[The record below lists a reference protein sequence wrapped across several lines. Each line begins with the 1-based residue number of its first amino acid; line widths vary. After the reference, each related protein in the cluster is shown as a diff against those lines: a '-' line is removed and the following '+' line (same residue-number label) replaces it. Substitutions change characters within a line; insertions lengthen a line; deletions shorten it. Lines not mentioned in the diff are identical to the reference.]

1 MGWSGPW
8 PLLTPDLT
16 PLSLCYQ
23 VAALCFVL
31 VLGSLVPCLPEF
43 SSGSQTVKEDPLAAD
58 SVYAASQSEC
68 PPVMPAPWAEAALP
82 QPQCPGRSQT

>member
-1 MGWSGPW
+1 MSLW
-8 PLLTPDLT
+8 PPVAHGGGRGEGLGGGQGCRH
-16 PLSLCYQ
+16 PLAQLCPPHSLHCQ

-43 SSGSQTVKEDPLAAD
+43 SSGSQTVKEDPMATD

-68 PPVMPAPWAEAALP
+68 PK
-82 QPQCPGRSQT
+82 QG